1 MTVQVT
7 LSFTNAAEA
16 ATFLASI
23 GQSRAAVAPA
33 PAVPAAAAAEAADRL
48 FGSANKPATPATA
61 ASAPAAAAPAPA
73 TAPAR
78 VFDYDKD
85 VLPSLVALSKVMDRA
100 NFAGTLA
107 RFGVSK
113 VPELKIKPDCWK
125 EVTEYAEG
133 FVANAQKQ
141 AA

>member
-33 PAVPAAAAAEAADRL
+33 PAV
-48 FGSANKPATPATA
+48 
-61 ASAPAAAAPAPA
+61 PAAAAPAPA

>member
-23 GQSRAAVAPA
+23 GQSRAVVAPA
-33 PAVPAAAAAEAADRL
+33 PAVPATAAEAADRL
-48 FGSANKPATPATA
+48 FGSANKPAAPVPAPA
-61 ASAPAAAAPAPA
+61 VPAAAAPAPA

-113 VPELKIKPDCWK
+113 VPELKLKPDCWK

>member
-23 GQSRAAVAPA
+23 GQSRAVVAPA
-33 PAVPAAAAAEAADRL
+33 PAVPATAAEAADRL
-48 FGSANKPATPATA
+48 FGSANKPAAPVPAPA
-61 ASAPAAAAPAPA
+61 VPAAAAPAPA

-85 VLPSLVALSKVMDRA
+85 VLPSLVVLSKVMDRA

-113 VPELKIKPDCWK
+113 VPELKLKPDCWK

>member
-7 LSFTNAAEA
+7 LSFTNATEA

-23 GQSRAAVAPA
+23 GQARAAVTPA
-33 PAVPAAAAAEAADRL
+33 PATAAEAADRL
-48 FGSANKPATPATA
+48 FGSANKPAAPVPAPA
-61 ASAPAAAAPAPA
+61 VPAAAAPAPA

-85 VLPSLVALSKVMDRA
+85 VLPSLVVLSKVMDRA

-113 VPELKIKPDCWK
+113 VPELKLKPDCWK